1 MANMNLKRPPHSPQ
15 GRQQQYSERHLSLLD
30 IVMDSYVQWR
40 DESRGVHEAYR
51 RWQLASREERDI
63 AFERYLV
70 ALDREER
77 AAHGYRRVVEETDAS

>member
-15 GRQQQYSERHLSLLD
+15 GREQHSERHLAVLD

-40 DESRGVHEAYR
+40 DESRGVHESYR
-51 RWQLASREERDI
+51 QWQLASRDERDI

-70 ALDREER
+70 ALEREER
-77 AAHGYRRVVEETDAS
+77 AAHGYRRVVEETDAD